1 MPSFP
6 FPTPFL
12 KGSVFVNQTLR
23 APTKLWNASYILVL
37 IVSTLSSFSF
47 YMVATIMSKYLVS
60 LGATIAFAG
69 FVVGLFSITSLVC
82 RPFCGVMAD
91 RMNNIWLL
99 IVSNLLMSAGLIGFA
114 LSDNMPSMIL
124 FRILNGVGFSIN
136 GTVQMALI
144 IHFIPNDRLG
154 EGIGYVGIS
163 QLVGSACAPAL
174 GLEIA
179 DKLGMSATFLAAA
192 GMTLLAAIILL
203 FLRGIQP
210 AKEKQKK
217 PISFRDILEIKALPY
232 TIPYS
237 TFSFTNGIINGYLV
251 MFADMHGIAK
261 ISIYFT
267 LYAVAVFLVRPIS
280 GKLMDKKG
288 LRCTVFPG
296 MIICALS
303 LILLGFSS
311 SLWMILATGILRALG
326 QGSAQPSL
334 QAGCINYVGRD
345 RSGVATSTYFLGG
358 DIGQGIGP
366 MIGGFLLAR
375 VAGLAGYRLL
385 FSGCAVLMLATMV
398 YFYFFCKKEAIR

>member
-1 MPSFP
+1 M
-6 FPTPFL
+6 
-12 KGSVFVNQTLR
+12 KQAQTLR
-23 APTKLWNASYILVL
+23 EPDKLWNLSYILVL

-69 FVVGLFSITSLVC
+69 FVVGMFSITSLVC

-91 RMNNIWLL
+91 RLNNIWLL
-99 IVSNLLMSAGLIGFA
+99 IISNLLMSVGLIGFA
-114 LSDNMPSMIL
+114 VSSNMPSMIL

-144 IHFIPNDRLG
+144 VHFIPKNRLG

-163 QLVGSACAPAL
+163 QLIGSACAPAM

-179 DKLGMSATFLAAA
+179 EKFGMPATFMAAA
-192 GMTLLAAIILL
+192 GLTLVAAVMLL
-203 FLRGIQP
+203 FLRGLQP
-210 AKEKQKK
+210 ERKNAKKG
-217 PISFRDILEIKALPY
+217 IRFRDIIDLKALPF

-251 MFADMHGIAK
+251 MFADEHGIAK
-261 ISIYFT
+261 ISVYFT

-280 GKLMDKKG
+280 GKLMDQKG
-288 LRCTVFPG
+288 LRYTVFPG
-296 MIICALS
+296 MIACALS
-303 LILLGFSS
+303 LYLLGMSS
-311 SLWMILATGILRALG
+311 TLWMILATGTLRALG
-326 QGSAQPSL
+326 QGAAQPSL

-366 MIGGFLLAR
+366 MVGGFVLAR
-375 VAGLAGYRLL
+375 IVGLAGYQVL
-385 FSGCAVLMLATMV
+385 FGMCATLMLAAMV
-398 YFYFFCKKEAIR
+398 YFYFFCKKEDIR